1 LVSRSN
7 RKNRHKRRVGL
18 LGGSFNPAHAGHL
31 HISTLALEKLGLDEL
46 WWLVSPQNPLKS
58 THGMAPL
65 AQRLAQAKTVA
76 KSEPRIVVSDIEDRL
91 GTRYTVDTLAR
102 LCALHSDL
110 AFVWIMG
117 ADNLAQMHR
126 WRGWRAIFRMVPI
139 AIFPRAPYSLRALGG
154 RAAKRFDA
162 ARIPETRARR
172 LAGLKAPAWVFLRT
186 PLHGES
192 ATRIRRKLGH
202 RLGQSVEP
210 LAGF

>member
-1 LVSRSN
+1 MSRSN
-7 RKNRHKRRVGL
+7 RENQVKRRVGL
-18 LGGSFNPAHAGHL
+18 LGGSFNPAHTGHL
-31 HISTLALEKLGLDEL
+31 HVSTLALEKLGLDEL

-58 THGMAPL
+58 SHGMAPL
-65 AQRLAQAKTVA
+65 VQRVAQAKIVA
-76 KSEPRIVVSDIEDRL
+76 KPEPRIIVSDIEDQL
-91 GTRYTVDTLAR
+91 GTRYTVDTLGQ
-102 LCALHSDL
+102 LCAKHPDL

-154 RAAKRFDA
+154 RAAGRFDA

-172 LAGLKAPAWVFLRT
+172 LARLKPPAWVFLRT

-192 ATRIRRKLGH
+192 ATRIRRNRAVKVD
-202 RLGQSVEP
+202 R
-210 LAGF
+210 